1 MFRKLH
7 MCIQIKGGR
16 SNDPKGNLLLR
27 NWGDGIKKC
36 EKYKLRKNRALRKNL
51 RKKSQQQT

>member
-1 MFRKLH
+1 